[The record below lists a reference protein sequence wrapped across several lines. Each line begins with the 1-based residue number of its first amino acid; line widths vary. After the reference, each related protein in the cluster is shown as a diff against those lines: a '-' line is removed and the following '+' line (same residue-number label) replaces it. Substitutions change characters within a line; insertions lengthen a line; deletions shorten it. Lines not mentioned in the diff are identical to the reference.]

1 MPAAVETMMYAGATP
16 WHGEGTYVG
25 DQDVLSKEALVA
37 SGLEWGVH
45 KAECY
50 AQDEGGDIFI
60 PDMRAVLRDTD
71 NAYMGMVGKDF
82 HLLQNSEAF
91 EFMDSLVE
99 EGKMRYHTA
108 GSLRNGKRI
117 FILGKIGEYEALP
130 NDLVDKYILL
140 YNSHDGTGALRCLP
154 TTVRVV
160 CANTVNMALSQGR
173 GQGISVRHTKN
184 MRSRMD
190 EAHKIFGLAQDQ
202 LSEAEEFHKALAQ
215 TTMTNGQWDEFAN
228 ILIPDP
234 VGEGKDGKPKNPKR
248 AQNNRDKLQNLY
260 LMGRGSEISGVRFT
274 PWAAYNAVT
283 EYVNY
288 ERSSRG
294 GQANRFESALF
305 GSGATLIQKA
315 ESTLKEMFLAA

>member
-1 MPAAVETMMYAGATP
+1 MAAAVETMMYVGNVP

-25 DQDVLSKEALVA
+25 DENVHSKEALVA
-37 SGLEWGVH
+37 SGLEWDVH

-50 AQDEGGDIFI
+50 AQEEGGDIFI
-60 PDMRAVLRDTD
+60 PDMRAVLRDSD

-82 HLLQNSEAF
+82 NLLQNSEAF
-91 EFMDSLVE
+91 EFMDSLVD
-99 EGKMRYHTA
+99 EGLMRYHTA

-117 FILGKIGEYEALP
+117 FILGKIGQYEALP

-160 CANTVNMALSQGR
+160 CANTVALALNKGQ

-190 EAHKIFGLAQDQ
+190 EAKQIFGLAQEQ
-202 LSEAEEFHKALAQ
+202 LAEVEEFHKALAQ
-215 TTMTNGQWDEFAN
+215 TEMTNEQFNEFAN

-234 VGEGKDGKPKNPKR
+234 IGEGKDGKPKNPKR

-260 LMGRGSEISGVRFT
+260 ILGRGSEIKGVRFT
-274 PWAAYNAVT
+274 GWAAHNAVT

-288 ERSSRG
+288 ERSARG

-305 GSGATLIQKA
+305 GSGAALVQKA
-315 ESTLKEMFLAA
+315 ESTLSEMLLAA